1 MIEFTAIETLIMA
14 YSPLVATLVG
24 IICAFCKMIKNIKQI
39 RTDNMLS
46 NVEKNAQIQELKNDM
61 KIVLQ
66 ENYELKKALK
76 DLIKLIM
83 LGETSYDKKI

>member
-46 NVEKNAQIQELKNDM
+46 NVEKKAQIQELKNDM
-61 KIVLQ
+61 KIVIQ

-76 DLIKLIM
+76 EVL
-83 LGETSYDKKI
+83 SKIDHVRRD

>member
-39 RTDNMLS
+39 RTDNSIS
-46 NVEKNAQIQELKNDM
+46 NAEKNAQIQELKNDI

-76 DLIKLIM
+76 EVLSKFDNVRR
-83 LGETSYDKKI
+83 D

>member
-46 NVEKNAQIQELKNDM
+46 NVEKKVQIQELKNDM

-76 DLIKLIM
+76 EVL
-83 LGETSYDKKI
+83 SKIDHVRRD

>member
-39 RTDNMLS
+39 RTDNSIS
-46 NVEKNAQIQELKNDM
+46 NEEKNAQIKEIENDM

-76 DLIKLIM
+76 EVL
-83 LGETSYDKKI
+83 SKIDHVRRD

>member
-14 YSPLVATLVG
+14 YAPLVVTLFG

-39 RTDNMLS
+39 RTDNILS

-76 DLIKLIM
+76 EVL
-83 LGETSYDKKI
+83 SKIDHVRRD

>member
-46 NVEKNAQIQELKNDM
+46 NVEKNAQIQELKNNM

-76 DLIKLIM
+76 EVL
-83 LGETSYDKKI
+83 SKIDHVRRD

>member
-39 RTDNMLS
+39 KTDNMLS
-46 NVEKNAQIQELKNDM
+46 NVEKKAQIQELKNDM

-76 DLIKLIM
+76 EVL
-83 LGETSYDKKI
+83 SKIDNVRRD

>member
-14 YSPLVATLVG
+14 YSPLIATLVG

-46 NVEKNAQIQELKNDM
+46 NVEKNAQIQELKIDM

-76 DLIKLIM
+76 EVL
-83 LGETSYDKKI
+83 SKIDHVRRD

>member
-14 YSPLVATLVG
+14 YAPLVVAIIG
-24 IICAFCKMIKNIKQI
+24 IVCAFCKMIKNIKQI
-39 RTDNMLS
+39 RTDNSIS
-46 NVEKNAQIQELKNDM
+46 NAEKNAQIQELKNDM

-76 DLIKLIM
+76 EVLSKFDNVRR
-83 LGETSYDKKI
+83 D

>member
-1 MIEFTAIETLIMA
+1 MIEFTALETLIMA

-76 DLIKLIM
+76 EVL
-83 LGETSYDKKI
+83 SKIDHVRRD

>member
-76 DLIKLIM
+76 EVLSKFDNVRR
-83 LGETSYDKKI
+83 D

>member
-1 MIEFTAIETLIMA
+1 MIEFTTIETFIMV
-14 YSPLVATLVG
+14 YSPLVVALIG
-24 IICAFCKMIKNIKQI
+24 IVCAFCKMIKNIKQI

-76 DLIKLIM
+76 EVL
-83 LGETSYDKKI
+83 SKIDHVRRD

>member
-1 MIEFTAIETLIMA
+1 MIEFTTIETFIMV
-14 YSPLVATLVG
+14 YSPLVVALIG
-24 IICAFCKMIKNIKQI
+24 IVCAFCKMIKNIKQI

-46 NVEKNAQIQELKNDM
+46 NVEKKAQIQELKNDM

-76 DLIKLIM
+76 EVL
-83 LGETSYDKKI
+83 SKIDHVRRD

>member
-24 IICAFCKMIKNIKQI
+24 IVCAFCKMIKNIKQI

-76 DLIKLIM
+76 EVL
-83 LGETSYDKKI
+83 SKIDHVRRD

>member
-46 NVEKNAQIQELKNDM
+46 NVEKNAKIQELKNDM

-76 DLIKLIM
+76 EVL
-83 LGETSYDKKI
+83 SKIDHVRRD

>member
-24 IICAFCKMIKNIKQI
+24 IVCAFCKMIKNIKQI
-39 RTDNMLS
+39 RTDNILS
-46 NVEKNAQIQELKNDM
+46 NVEKNVQLQELKNDM

-76 DLIKLIM
+76 EVL
-83 LGETSYDKKI
+83 SKIDHVRRD

>member
-14 YSPLVATLVG
+14 YSPLVATLIG

-46 NVEKNAQIQELKNDM
+46 NVEKNAKIQELKNDM

-76 DLIKLIM
+76 EVL
-83 LGETSYDKKI
+83 SKIDHVRRD

>member
-14 YSPLVATLVG
+14 YAPLVVTLIG
-24 IICAFCKMIKNIKQI
+24 IVCAFCKMIKNIKQI
-39 RTDNMLS
+39 KTDNLLS
-46 NVEKNAQIQELKNDM
+46 NIEKKVQIEELKNDM

-76 DLIKLIM
+76 EVL
-83 LGETSYDKKI
+83 SKIDNVRRD

>member
-24 IICAFCKMIKNIKQI
+24 IICAFCKMIRNIKQI
-39 RTDNMLS
+39 RTDNILS
-46 NVEKNAQIQELKNDM
+46 NIEKKTQIQELKNDM

-76 DLIKLIM
+76 EVL
-83 LGETSYDKKI
+83 SKIDNVRRD

>member
-39 RTDNMLS
+39 RTDNILS
-46 NVEKNAQIQELKNDM
+46 NVEKKVQIQELKNDM

-76 DLIKLIM
+76 EVLSKFDNVRR
-83 LGETSYDKKI
+83 D

>member
-14 YSPLVATLVG
+14 YSPLVATLIG

-39 RTDNMLS
+39 RTDNSIS
-46 NVEKNAQIQELKNDM
+46 NAEKNAKIQEIENDM

-76 DLIKLIM
+76 EVL
-83 LGETSYDKKI
+83 SKIDNVRRD

>member
-24 IICAFCKMIKNIKQI
+24 IVCAFCKMIKNIKQI
-39 RTDNMLS
+39 RTDNILS
-46 NVEKNAQIQELKNDM
+46 NIEKKTQIQELKNDM

-76 DLIKLIM
+76 EVL
-83 LGETSYDKKI
+83 SKIDHVRRD

>member
-46 NVEKNAQIQELKNDM
+46 NVEKKAQIQELKNDM

-76 DLIKLIM
+76 EVL
-83 LGETSYDKKI
+83 SKIDNVRRD

>member
-66 ENYELKKALK
+66 ENYELKKALNEV
-76 DLIKLIM
+76 L
-83 LGETSYDKKI
+83 SKIDHVRRD

>member
-24 IICAFCKMIKNIKQI
+24 IICAFCKMIRNIKQI

-46 NVEKNAQIQELKNDM
+46 NVEKNAQIQDLKNDM

-76 DLIKLIM
+76 EVL
-83 LGETSYDKKI
+83 SKIDHVRRD

>member
-14 YSPLVATLVG
+14 YAPLVVTLIG
-24 IICAFCKMIKNIKQI
+24 IVCAFCKMIKNIKQI
-39 RTDNMLS
+39 KTDNILS
-46 NVEKNAQIQELKNDM
+46 NAEKNAKIQEIENDM

-76 DLIKLIM
+76 EVL
-83 LGETSYDKKI
+83 SKIDHVRRD

>member
-1 MIEFTAIETLIMA
+1 MIEFKAIETLIMA
-14 YSPLVATLVG
+14 YSPLVATLIG

-76 DLIKLIM
+76 EVL
-83 LGETSYDKKI
+83 SKIDHVRRD

>member
-24 IICAFCKMIKNIKQI
+24 IVCAFCKMIKNIKQI

-76 DLIKLIM
+76 EVLSKFDNVRR
-83 LGETSYDKKI
+83 D

>member
-24 IICAFCKMIKNIKQI
+24 IVCAFCKMIRNIKQI

-76 DLIKLIM
+76 EVLSKFDNVRR
-83 LGETSYDKKI
+83 D

>member
-46 NVEKNAQIQELKNDM
+46 NVEKKTQIQELKNDM

-76 DLIKLIM
+76 EVL
-83 LGETSYDKKI
+83 SKIDHVRRD

>member
-1 MIEFTAIETLIMA
+1 MIEFTSIETLIMA
-14 YSPLVATLVG
+14 YAPLLVTLIG
-24 IICAFCKMIKNIKQI
+24 IVCAFYKMIKNIKQI

-76 DLIKLIM
+76 EVL
-83 LGETSYDKKI
+83 SKIDNVRRD